1 MHFCKARDSS
11 GKRSKLSSSVRHS
24 ENFEFAQAEA
34 AAAPRA
40 AAVAV
45 ASVVAVQRRERSRK
59 ERERERERERVSE
72 VLSNQSR
79 PKNKFKTVPLM
90 CNLVLMHPVEDLP
103 P

>member
-59 ERERERERERVSE
+59 ERERERERVSE
-72 VLSNQSR
+72 GLSNQSR

>member
-40 AAVAV
+40 VAV
-45 ASVVAVQRRERSRK
+45 ASVVAVQRRERSR
-59 ERERERERERVSE
+59 RERERVSE

>member
-40 AAVAV
+40 AAVA
-45 ASVVAVQRRERSRK
+45 SVVAVQRRERSRK
-59 ERERERERERVSE
+59 ERERERERVSE

>member
-45 ASVVAVQRRERSRK
+45 ASVVAVQRRERSRQ
-59 ERERERERERVSE
+59 ERERERERVSE

>member
-1 MHFCKARDSS
+1 MKCTFAKREIPPGNDPSCLRPS
-11 GKRSKLSSSVRHS
+11 GIQKILNLHKPKLPLLLVLLLLLLPALLQYND
-24 ENFEFAQAEA
+24 EKGVE
-34 AAAPRA
+34 
-40 AAVAV
+40 
-45 ASVVAVQRRERSRK
+45 
-59 ERERERERERVSE
+59 ERERERVSE